1 MIIMSASKDIRAN
14 VIKPWFKRMLFL
26 LLCCLLGCRKATP
39 SSSELTLVF
48 IHVNVIDGTG
58 AQPRLDTTVVV
69 DHGRIAQVSD
79 SNSKIP
85 SNAQIIDARGKYLLP
100 GFWDMHIHIWETKRT
115 FPLLIANGVTG
126 VRNMG
131 GYMDKLQNWREAV
144 NSGKLLGPTMVI
156 CGPVVDGFPAVH
168 PDHSV
173 VVASA
178 SDGREAVDYL
188 HGSGMDFVKVYDD
201 VPRDAYFAI
210 AEESKRERIPFAG
223 HVPVSITSLEA
234 SNAGQA
240 SIEHLGTL
248 IRDASDGSVST
259 RTPDEP
265 TSETAVQFQKQY
277 LETIHHQLSAF
288 DPNKASQLYAAFLK
302 NKTWQVPTLVSKRA
316 LFSFDKFLDDSE
328 LQYMSSL
335 EKRGWY
341 GDPMVAYS
349 TPSSTEIRRQLFQK
363 ELQVTGSMRR
373 LGIPFLAGT
382 DAGGGPFLVPGFSLH
397 DELELLVKSGFTPM
411 EAIQAATSA
420 PAEFLGLLGSQ
431 GTVEPGKLANLV
443 ILDANPL
450 ENIRNSRKVWAVV
463 LPTRY
468 LPRSQLDAML
478 AKAASDAAQ

>member
-1 MIIMSASKDIRAN
+1 MSVDENVRAN
-14 VIKPWFKRMLFL
+14 VLKLWFKKMLFF

-48 IHVNVIDGTG
+48 IHANVIDGTG
-58 AQPRLDTTVVV
+58 AQPKADTTVVV
-69 DHGRIAQVSD
+69 DHGRIAQVGD

-85 SNAQIIDARGKYLLP
+85 ANAQIIDARGKYLLP

-131 GYMDKLQNWREAV
+131 GYMDDLQNWREAV
-144 NSGKLLGPTMVI
+144 KLGELLGPAMVI

-168 PDHSV
+168 PDHSI

-188 HGSGMDFVKVYDD
+188 HESRMDFVKVYDD
-201 VPRDAYFAI
+201 VPREAYFAI
-210 AEESKRERIPFAG
+210 AAESKRKHIPFAG
-223 HVPVSITSLEA
+223 HVPSSITSLEA

-259 RTPDEP
+259 RIPNKP
-265 TSETAVQFQKQY
+265 TSETIAQFQKQY
-277 LETIHHQLSAF
+277 LETIRQQLSAF
-288 DPNKASQLYAAFLK
+288 DSNKASQLYATLLK

-316 LFSFDKFLDDSE
+316 LFSFEKFLDDSE
-328 LQYMSSL
+328 LQYMSSA

-341 GDPMVAYS
+341 EEAMVVYA
-349 TPSSTEIRRQLFQK
+349 TPESAEIRRQLFQK

-397 DELELLVKSGFTPM
+397 EELELLVKSGFTPM
-411 EAIQAATSA
+411 EAIQATTSA
-420 PAEFLGLLGSQ
+420 PVEFLGLSGSQ
-431 GTVEPGKLANLV
+431 GTIEPGKLANLV

-450 ENIRNSRKVWAVV
+450 ENIHNTRKVWAVV

-468 LPRSQLDAML
+468 LPRGQLDAML
-478 AKAASDAAQ
+478 AKAASDASQ